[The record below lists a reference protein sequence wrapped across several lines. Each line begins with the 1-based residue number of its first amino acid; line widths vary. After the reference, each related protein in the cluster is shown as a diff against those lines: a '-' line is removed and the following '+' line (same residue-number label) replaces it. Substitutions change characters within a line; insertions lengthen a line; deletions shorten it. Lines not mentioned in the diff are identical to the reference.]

1 MIDKFKKFFKN
12 FKKDKVDEVPF
23 DPETSNEV
31 IHSIVY
37 ALNDLKGVSVYRSNR
52 LLPGPDAKFANFV
65 RENPQLFRIK
75 YHVNLKDDV
84 DLEELKLE
92 ILNCQSHLESE
103 GFTLGISVYL
113 PSVPQSTRNPIDLD
127 NLTEIRQNGKLITD
141 RFTIQVYPSEG
152 DNLFRKYKF

>member
-1 MIDKFKKFFKN
+1 MIDKFKKFIKN
-12 FKKDKVDEVPF
+12 LKKDKVDELPF
-23 DPETSNEV
+23 DPETSNE
-31 IHSIVY
+31 IIQSIVY
-37 ALNDLKGVSVYRSNR
+37 GLNDLRGVSVYRSNR
-52 LLPGPDAKFANFV
+52 LLPSPDAKFSKFV
-65 RENPQLFRIK
+65 HENPQLFRIK

-113 PSVPQSTRNPIDLD
+113 PSVPQSTPNPIGLD
-127 NLTEIRQNGKLITD
+127 NLTEIRRNGKLITD
-141 RFTIQVYPSEG
+141 KFTIQVYPSVG